1 MELNCKSVNEFNL
14 LLDVPA
20 WISLEFIISILFP
33 TLVVGNILYSLLK
46 ELMEFTTL
54 FASINSEKNQII
66 VRYKTPHTILLKH
79 MLREGISLFYG
90 IVQY

>member
-54 FASINSEKNQII
+54 FASINSEKIKLLLGI
-66 VRYKTPHTILLKH
+66 KLHIL
-79 MLREGISLFYG
+79 Y
-90 IVQY
+90 Y

>member
-20 WISLEFIISILFP
+20 WMSLEFIISILFP

-54 FASINSEKNQII
+54 FASINSEKIKLLLGI
-66 VRYKTPHTILLKH
+66 KLHIL
-79 MLREGISLFYG
+79 Y
-90 IVQY
+90 Y

>member
-20 WISLEFIISILFP
+20 WMSLEFIISILFP

-54 FASINSEKNQII
+54 FASINSEKIKLLLGIKLHINPSSKNI
-66 VRYKTPHTILLKH
+66 TPAVLYTRL
-79 MLREGISLFYG
+79 
-90 IVQY
+90 